1 MRYIYISLYYLSVF
15 IIYIYVG
22 SFCALCIYL
31 VLFMLFIC
39 LFFLRV
45 EHVSRTY
52 SGTLIM
58 PIMHANYF

>member
-1 MRYIYISLYYLSVF
+1 MHLF
-15 IIYIYVG
+15 GFIYV
-22 SFCALCIYL
+22 IYL
-31 VLFMLFIC
+31 FI
-39 LFFLRV
+39 FLRV